1 MDKEPEKGTGRI
13 LIVDDEPILVKLV
26 TEMLRLMGYDIVS
39 TTSSKEGLEIFKN
52 APDDFNIVITDMTM
66 PEITGD
72 MLAQEMISIRKDIPV
87 ILCTGFNEH
96 ISEARAR
103 EIGIREFMMK
113 PVNMKILSDIIQ
125 RILGNDEQGSKQ
137 L

>member
-1 MDKEPEKGTGRI
+1 
-13 LIVDDEPILVKLV
+13 
-26 TEMLRLMGYDIVS
+26 MGYDTVS

-52 APDDFNIVITDMTM
+52 APDYFNIVITDMTM

-96 ISEARAR
+96 ISETRAR